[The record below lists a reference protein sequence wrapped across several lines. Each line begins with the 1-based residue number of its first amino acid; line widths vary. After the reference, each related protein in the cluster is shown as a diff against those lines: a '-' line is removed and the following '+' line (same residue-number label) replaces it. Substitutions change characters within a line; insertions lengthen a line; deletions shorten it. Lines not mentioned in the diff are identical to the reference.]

1 MSKRLSFL
9 VAAFL
14 AGSSA
19 SAFAATSCDV
29 NPSTPVY
36 SPDDNAISIIFDNFF
51 AEPSIPANCNLAIAA
66 NKNTKA
72 DPDTFGVYKADYIG
86 FVDAGET
93 AHFKVRHNGVTE
105 EGDVVGLKDVGDSY
119 YQHFIGKGDDGK
131 LTSQMTLSQDEGFGT
146 VIDTL
151 DYTLQATMTRDDAE
165 TSLTNLSLSQ
175 GALVTH
181 LEATS
186 GLLTGGNM
194 ALEGPNEVRVLGGLG
209 SYMLGGNLR
218 YNLSDGFSVLA
229 GISIIDQ
236 SAGGAS
242 YHGGLGA
249 IAVRYVEPA
258 GAAQRFF
265 AEGGI
270 DAAALSMSFT
280 RTYTDSTGTQTV
292 TGSGTGGLGALY
304 VKGGMMFTLDDSNEV
319 ALSATAKQSFLG
331 LSDYREAFSGS
342 NMFAADLSGTTV
354 GFTTLKLGAD
364 WTTALAADLDLTAHL
379 GGGTT
384 MANQGTTAVVFGGG
398 TTTGTGATT
407 LFAEYG
413 LGLGWHVTP
422 TSTIEGFV
430 QGSTGTGIGTHAQVG
445 AAYKLQF

>member
-1 MSKRLSFL
+1 MSKRLGFL

-19 SAFAATSCDV
+19 SAFAATNCDV

-51 AEPSIPANCNLAIAA
+51 AEPGIPANCNLAIAA
-66 NKNTKA
+66 NKNTAA

-105 EGDVVGLKDVGDSY
+105 EGDVVGPKDVGDSY

-131 LTSQMTLSQDEGFGT
+131 LTSKMTLSQDEGFGT

-151 DYTLQATMTRDDAE
+151 DYTLQATMTRTDAE
-165 TSLTNLSLSQ
+165 TSLNGISLSQ

-181 LEATS
+181 LDATS

-194 ALEGPNEVRVLGGLG
+194 ALEGPNEVRVLGGIG
-209 SYMLGGNLR
+209 SYMLGGNVR

-249 IAVRYVEPA
+249 VAVRYVEPA
-258 GAAQRFF
+258 GTAQRFF

-292 TGSGTGGLGALY
+292 TGSGTGGLGAFY
-304 VKGGMMFTLDDSNEV
+304 VKGGMLFTLDESNEV

-331 LSDYREAFSGS
+331 LSDYREAFSAT
-342 NMFAADLSGTTV
+342 NLFAADLSGTTV

-364 WTTALAADLDLTAHL
+364 WTTALATDLDLTAHL

-398 TTTGTGATT
+398 TTTGTAATT